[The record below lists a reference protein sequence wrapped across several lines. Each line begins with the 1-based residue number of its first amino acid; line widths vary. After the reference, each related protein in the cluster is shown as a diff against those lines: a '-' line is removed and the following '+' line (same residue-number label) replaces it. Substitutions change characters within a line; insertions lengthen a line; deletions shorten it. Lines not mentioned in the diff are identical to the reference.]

1 MKQPLHLQAQTAR
14 AAVAM
19 EACMTDN
26 KQQHTSVQHHNNT
39 NNKKQHKQHNGKKKK
54 ALHQPFRSDA
64 ATESGRLVLRCTSGE
79 PSPTV
84 TEVLWFGEKTA
95 GKGL

>member
-54 ALHQPFRSDA
+54 PCTNRSEAMQP
-64 ATESGRLVLRCTSGE
+64 
-79 PSPTV
+79 PSP
-84 TEVLWFGEKTA
+84 A
-95 GKGL
+95 GLCCGARLESPVRQ